1 MDSLRSLAS
10 PTGFVTRS
18 GETSQVPAKHIVPGD
33 IVHIKMGDVVPA
45 DIRLFQC
52 VGCSILSTHFV
63 FLTVH
68 SVCQI

>member
-18 GETSQVPAKHIVPGD
+18 GETKQIPAKHIVPGD

-45 DIRLFQC
+45 DIRLFQY
-52 VGCSILSTHFV
+52 VSSLFFISPFP
-63 FLTVH
+63 
-68 SVCQI
+68 